1 MVDIRIDSVKIWFI
15 IQGEYRFNPILSKST
30 KWLNW
35 IAIIDL
41 RTCKICRFSNGQ
53 IRKSI
58 ADWSTRP
65 PVHRRCHCSIKPMT
79 SINAGTAT
87 IQDINGAD
95 YWLKNRHKLPYY
107 YLKKGQAKKLGW
119 KSRTGNLHKI
129 IPGKQIGG
137 DIFMNNKGKLPSSPG
152 RTWYEADINY
162 TRGFRNTHRILFSN
176 DGLIFVTYD
185 HYETFFEII

>member
-35 IAIIDL
+35 IAIISL
-41 RTCKICRFSNGQ
+41 TTCEICKYNNGQ

-65 PVHRRCHCSIKPMT
+65 PVHRRCRCSIEPMT

-95 YWLKNRHKLPYY
+95 YWLKNSNKLPTY
-107 YLKKGQAKKLGW
+107 YLTKRKAEKLGW
-119 KSRTGNLHKI
+119 NSRAGNLHKVA
-129 IPGKQIGG
+129 PGKQISGG
-137 DIFMNNKGKLPSSPG
+137 IFKNTEDKLPSASG

-162 TRGFRNTHRILFSN
+162 TKGFRNEHRVLFSN